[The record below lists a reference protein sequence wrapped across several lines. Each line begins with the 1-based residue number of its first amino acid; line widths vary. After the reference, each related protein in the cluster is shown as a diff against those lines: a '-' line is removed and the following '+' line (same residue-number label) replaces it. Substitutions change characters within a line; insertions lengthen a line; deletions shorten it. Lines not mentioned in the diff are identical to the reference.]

1 MAVNPF
7 IWRLNYCIL
16 VCYVATD
23 SLGEGVVGKEWDCK
37 IVTASDVYMLF
48 IFSENVELGALAS
61 VINNKKLN
69 GFQNRISLVV

>member
-1 MAVNPF
+1 M
-7 IWRLNYCIL
+7 
-16 VCYVATD
+16 
-23 SLGEGVVGKEWDCK
+23 GKGWDCK